1 MSWGWRIYVLWVLL
15 AGLIQAFK
23 VESCIEEERLALLDL
38 NSYFRSHGHLDPWLD
53 GLWEREKD
61 EYNCCTWE
69 RVHCNSMTQH
79 VIELDLSA
87 PVNSNTRPWVF
98 NVTMLQPFGQ
108 LMSLDLSWNSIGGLV
123 EKDGTLCV

>member
-38 NSYFRSHGHLDPWLD
+38 KSYFRSQG
-53 GLWEREKD
+53 EREKD
-61 EYNCCTWE
+61 EYNYCTWE
-69 RVHCNSMTQH
+69 RVQCNSTTQH
-79 VIELDLSA
+79 VIELDLSGLA
-87 PVNSNTRPWVF
+87 ESNQGLWVF

-108 LMSLDLSWNSIGGLV
+108 LMSLDLSWNNIGSLV
-123 EKDGTLCV
+123 EKDGTLYIYNI